1 MAWHRCHFVSFM
13 MMSLVP
19 SLKNTASI
27 FLEVF
32 FIQYFTMANL
42 MTSSVSKFP
51 YYKNVNMSRM
61 KKKKYS
67 KKEMPFFCIL
77 KICSNYF
84 SCHTHFKMFFY
95 ILLLFFLIL
104 ATVEPFK
111 NKIVDHTSTDQGKT
125 NGYPQRS
132 FVREFIGI
140 Y

>member
-1 MAWHRCHFVSFM
+1 
-13 MMSLVP
+13 
-19 SLKNTASI
+19 
-27 FLEVF
+27 
-32 FIQYFTMANL
+32 
-42 MTSSVSKFP
+42 
-51 YYKNVNMSRM
+51 
-61 KKKKYS
+61 
-67 KKEMPFFCIL
+67 
-77 KICSNYF
+77 
-84 SCHTHFKMFFY
+84 MFFY